1 MSKKVNDEKIVTALL
16 NAGTIKG
23 AAAAVNMSERA
34 IYDRMKTGD
43 FQELYKNARAD
54 MIRAAV
60 VKINSHLQAAI
71 DTAAEI
77 MSDPE
82 NNPAIRLQA
91 AQTII
96 NTAAKFTQRLN
107 DDETR
112 VTQQQENNNFN
123 AMSIL

>member
-82 NNPAIRLQA
+82 NNPAVRLQA

-112 VTQQQENNNFN
+112 VTQQQENNSFN